1 MENQKTPEQAL
12 EMIEYLVSKGKR
24 PDSFENAFPRIHHF
38 KGNTGTLRAHLDY
51 IKGPDA
57 VKTYSSQTNQN
68 VVRRMEL
75 IKSLVDDFL
84 AANSDS
90 EGINEFKYQKFAAQ
104 AVEQIP
110 F

>member
-1 MENQKTPEQAL
+1 VNNLRTPEEAL
-12 EMIEYLVSKGKR
+12 ELIEYLVSKGKR
-24 PDSFENAFPRIHHF
+24 QHSFENVFPRIHHF
-38 KGNTGTLRAHLDY
+38 KGRTGTMKTHLDY

-57 VKTYSSQTNQN
+57 VKTYTSKTNQN

-75 IKSLVDDFL
+75 IKSFVDEFL
-84 AANSDS
+84 NANPNS
-90 EGINEFKYQKFAAQ
+90 EGINEYKYQKFVVK

>member
-1 MENQKTPEQAL
+1 VDNLRTPEEAL
-12 EMIEYLVSKGKR
+12 ELIEYLVSKGKR
-24 PDSFENAFPRIHHF
+24 QHSFENVFPRIHHF
-38 KGNTGTLRAHLDY
+38 KGRTGTMKAHLDY

-57 VKTYSSQTNQN
+57 VKAYTSQTNQN

-84 AANSDS
+84 TANPNSD
-90 EGINEFKYQKFAAQ
+90 GINEFKYQKFAAR

>member
-1 MENQKTPEQAL
+1 MNNLRTPEEAL
-12 EMIEYLVSKGKR
+12 ELIEYLVSKGKR
-24 PDSFENAFPRIHHF
+24 QHSFENVFPRIHHF
-38 KGNTGTLRAHLDY
+38 KGRTGTMKTHLDY

-57 VKTYSSQTNQN
+57 VKTYTSKTNQN

-75 IKSLVDDFL
+75 IKSFVDEFL
-84 AANSDS
+84 NANPNS
-90 EGINEFKYQKFAAQ
+90 EGINEYKYQKFVVK

>member
-1 MENQKTPEQAL
+1 MK
-12 EMIEYLVSKGKR
+12 
-24 PDSFENAFPRIHHF
+24 
-38 KGNTGTLRAHLDY
+38 AHLDY

-57 VKTYSSQTNQN
+57 VKVYTSQTNQN

-84 AANSDS
+84 TVNPNSG
-90 EGINEFKYQKFAAQ
+90 GINEFKYQKFAAQ
-104 AVEQIP
+104 AIEQIP